1 MINRR
6 ILVALTLTLTLLLT
20 GAGYCDKAP
29 AAKHGKSSSSA
40 GRHRQVPAPIPD
52 TPAAPQ
58 RSFPGNV
65 SITLWWEQSQ
75 AATVV
80 LFDYGQG
87 KLHRTGKRPGGH
99 WDATV
104 KPNQAIY
111 VAVVPA
117 NPGEKGHIGFYV
129 TNNANGNIICQDDNG
144 DTGGNGGADCGGT
157 VTI

>member
-29 AAKHGKSSSSA
+29 AAKHDKSSSSA

-52 TPAAPQ
+52 TPAARQ
-58 RSFPGNV
+58 RSMGNV
-65 SITLWWEQSQ
+65 SITLWWTQEQ

-80 LFDYGQG
+80 LFDYGAG

-99 WDATV
+99 WDATAQ
-104 KPNQAIY
+104 PGQAIY

-117 NPGEKGHIGFYV
+117 HPGEK
-129 TNNANGNIICQDDNG
+129 
-144 DTGGNGGADCGGT
+144 
-157 VTI
+157 